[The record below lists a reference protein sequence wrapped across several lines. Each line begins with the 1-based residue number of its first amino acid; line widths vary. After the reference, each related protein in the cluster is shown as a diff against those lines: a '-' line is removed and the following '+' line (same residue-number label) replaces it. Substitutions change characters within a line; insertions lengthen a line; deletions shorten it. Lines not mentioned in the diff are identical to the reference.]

1 MDVNGSP
8 EYALTWSIWD
18 MPAGPPICRLRASA
32 RRTSGNGCGGWPT
45 PTANDDNKSPEAHLA
60 MKGRM
65 GGGRKAITSL
75 QVMAKTA
82 GWPTPMAGTPAQKEY
97 NAAGN
102 NDSSRKTVALVAGWP
117 TPKAERPDQA
127 TTYAQGNPTL
137 GLVACWAT
145 PTARDMR
152 SECGSTALME
162 RRQNRPAGK
171 PLSKQVL
178 GANATSFPAST
189 EKRGALNPA
198 FSRWLMGFPPEWD
211 AWAPTGTRSSRKSR
225 RPSSKHRG

>member
-18 MPAGPPICRLRASA
+18 MPAGLPICRLRASPP
-32 RRTSGNGCGGWPT
+32 RTSGNGCGGWPT

-102 NDSSRKTVALVAGWP
+102 NDSSRKTVALVTGWP

-127 TTYAQGNPTL
+127 TTYARGNPTL
-137 GLVACWAT
+137 GLVAGWAT
-145 PTARDMR
+145 PTAKDSTGRDYF
-152 SECGSTALME
+152 SKGDLALGGQAKLSHAPTA
-162 RRQNRPAGK
+162 N
-171 PLSKQVL
+171 
-178 GANATSFPAST
+178 
-189 EKRGALNPA
+189 RGALNPA

-211 AWAPTGTRSSRKSR
+211 ACAPTGTR
-225 RPSSKHRG
+225 